1 MIFCFSFGNVFIEGI
16 FQGDFLLQFW
26 FNIEVIEDPVRKV
39 AVQSVKRHS
48 ESRSVPSDFS
58 VFGQG

>member
-1 MIFCFSFGNVFIEGI
+1 MI
-16 FQGDFLLQFW
+16 FLLQFW